1 MNSFLEPINTV
12 QRAIW
17 GRRFPDDIAHALQE
31 NLQTFQ
37 TDPALFDTPDLQGPA
52 KQAELIVKLGY
63 WLVLGHLTDDEFRKS
78 VERIPP
84 VENGGWDVDLCP
96 REPHSVLPRIL
107 KLGRF
112 DRPQESDLVRQA

>member
-1 MNSFLEPINTV
+1 MNILLEPIATV

-17 GRRFPDDIAHALQE
+17 GRRFPDDIAQALQE
-31 NLQTFQ
+31 SLQTFQ
-37 TDPALFDTPDLQGPA
+37 AEPSSFDAPDLQGPA

-112 DRPQESDLVRQA
+112 DLSSEAARAQEA